1 MRIFVGNL
9 SYQTTEDQLTELFS
23 EAGQVES
30 ATIVTDRDT
39 GRSRGF
45 AFIEMDK
52 DAAAAAIEKFNGVEL
67 NGRTINV
74 NEARPRPE
82 RSFGGGGG
90 GRGGGYGGGRGQR
103 REPRWE
109 LSPRKNI
116 KEEAGSSRPLSIV
129 MVAFCERLLQKRSTY
144 LHSASSLPDNAYRL
158 PLPLVQAH
166 PVECDRQR

>member
-9 SYQTTEDQLTELFS
+9 SYQTTEEQLSDLFS
-23 EAGQVES
+23 EAGPVES

-67 NGRTINV
+67 NGRAINV

-82 RSFGGGGG
+82 RNFGGSGGG
-90 GRGGGYGGGRGQR
+90 FSRVAAQGQLRFRSAEPEEPVQRIGDDRARPDARFDDDPLHGRGPRPIAGRSRADR
-103 REPRWE
+103 R
-109 LSPRKNI
+109 
-116 KEEAGSSRPLSIV
+116 
-129 MVAFCERLLQKRSTY
+129 
-144 LHSASSLPDNAYRL
+144 
-158 PLPLVQAH
+158 
-166 PVECDRQR
+166 